1 MKFISS
7 LDYECP
13 YCHGQLVDE
22 EKEGRPVRVCHSEMC
37 EYLVQSR
44 VFDIAEVGHE

>member
-13 YCHGQLVDE
+13 YCHGQLQDE
-22 EKEGRPVRVCHSEMC
+22 KLNGQEVRVCNSEAC
-37 EYLVQSR
+37 NLVGGR
-44 VFDIAEVGHE
+44 VFNIVEVGNE